1 MNAANKS
8 VLVTG
13 GAGYI
18 GSHVALELCGYGHD
32 VTVFDNLRTG
42 HEKNIDSRAKFIR
55 GDILN
60 IAELEA
66 VFSKSYDAVFH
77 FSALKDAGES
87 MLEPQKY
94 STANITGTINILNQM
109 VEHDVQNI
117 VFSSTAAVY
126 GMPKYIPINEDH
138 PLEPINF
145 YGFTKLE
152 IERLLY
158 WYSELKGV
166 RYAALR
172 YFNAVGYD
180 LKGRIT
186 GLEKNPL
193 NLLPI
198 VMETAIGS
206 RKAMQ
211 VYGDDYKTKDGSGIR
226 DYIHVSDLATGHV
239 KAMEYMMNQ
248 KENLI
253 LNLAT
258 GIGYSVFDIIQS
270 AGQVTGQTISHT
282 VTARRPGDPAQ
293 LIAVSTR
300 AKDKIDWECKYSDIE
315 TILESMWNVYNN
327 KKSVC

>member
-1 MNAANKS
+1 MNFTNKS
-8 VLVTG
+8 VLITG

-18 GSHVALELCGYGHD
+18 GSHVVLELCGQGHD
-32 VTVFDNLRTG
+32 VTVFDNLSTG
-42 HEKNIDSRAKFIR
+42 YEMNIDPRAEFIR

-60 IAELEA
+60 TDELKA
-66 VFSKSYDAVFH
+66 LFIKPYDAVFH
-77 FSALKDAGES
+77 FASLKAAGKS
-87 MLEPQKY
+87 MLEPQRY
-94 STANITGTINILNQM
+94 SIVNITGTINIMNQM
-109 VEHDVQNI
+109 IENDVRNI

-126 GMPKYIPINEDH
+126 GIPEYLPIDEGH

-158 WYSELKGV
+158 WYSELKGI

-172 YFNAVGYD
+172 YFNAAGYD
-180 LKGRIT
+180 SAGRIT
-186 GLEKNPL
+186 GLEKDPQ

-198 VMETAIGS
+198 IMETAIGS
-206 RKAMQ
+206 RKDMQ
-211 VYGDDYKTKDGSGIR
+211 VYGDDYMTSDGSGIR
-226 DYIHVSDLATGHV
+226 DYIHVSDLATSHV

-258 GIGYSVFDIIQS
+258 GVGYSVLDVIQH
-270 AGQVTGQTISHT
+270 AREVTGETISHK
-282 VTARRPGDPAQ
+282 VTARRPGDPAS
-293 LIAVSTR
+293 LIAVSR
-300 AKDKIDWECKYSDIE
+300 LAKEKIGWECKYSDID

-327 KKSVC
+327 K